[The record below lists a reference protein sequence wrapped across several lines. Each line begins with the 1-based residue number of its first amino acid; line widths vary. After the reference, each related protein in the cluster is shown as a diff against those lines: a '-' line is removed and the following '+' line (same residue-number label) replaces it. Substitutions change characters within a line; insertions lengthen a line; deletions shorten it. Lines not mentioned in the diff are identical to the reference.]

1 MMSAPPPP
9 PPVPVAGNMPPP
21 LPVGATAPPLA
32 GAGDGQ
38 DVAAP
43 EELDPIEAKKEEL
56 LADPAFAKFVK
67 LYKMKVPLLNI
78 RLQMRAGGVFDPDDI
93 LIFASKGDINQ
104 LKKIGEYTGD

>member
-1 MMSAPPPP
+1 
-9 PPVPVAGNMPPP
+9 MPPP
-21 LPVGATAPPLA
+21 LPVSATAPPLA
-32 GAGDGQ
+32 DAGADAQ

-43 EELDPIEAKKEEL
+43 EELDPVEAKKEEL

-78 RLQMRAGGVFDPDDI
+78 RLQMKAGGIFDPDDI
-93 LIFASKGDINQ
+93 LIFASKGDISN